1 MGEFAKFYID
11 LLKEFFNDIKE
22 FFVGLY
28 KVIAQIFIN
37 IWDYIQLFIERS
49 KYFDTLGWVFSI
61 VILSIN
67 IAFVIFLLIRLL
79 QFLRRYFIFRKKELD
94 KEELLQEIVNLNQ
107 KTLELQEEK
116 NAIMGL
122 KVSSISNFNQG
133 ESGYIPGSI
142 DEKLMRA
149 DERIANSRFTKLTA
163 VDEVYEN
170 KNTRIVMNDT
180 DFVSLSDLVDRFV
193 NFASSQLKLYYK
205 ADMVRLYFAGM
216 ATSKLMILE
225 GISGTGKTSLPY
237 AMGKFFNTPTQIIS
251 VQPSWRDRAEIL
263 GYLNEFTKKF
273 NETDFLKAVY
283 EVKYR
288 EDINFVI
295 LDEMNLARIEY
306 YFADFLSMME
316 MPDVSEWKIDL
327 VPNSLDTDPKLLD
340 DGKILIPQNIWFI
353 GTANKDDS
361 TFTITDKVY
370 DRASVIDFDKRGDYF
385 DAPYTEGVNMSFEY
399 LNNLFDDALSQYTIS
414 PLVMTNLQKLD
425 DFIQAKFKLAFGNR
439 ILKQIN
445 TFVPVY
451 MACGGNE
458 VDGLDYLFARK
469 ILRKF
474 ESLNIAFMQDE
485 VEQLI
490 TLIQKLFGKSK
501 FLESVNYLKSM
512 KSLV

>member
-11 LLKEFFNDIKE
+11 LLKEFVNNVKD

-28 KVIAQIFIN
+28 KVIAQVFIN
-37 IWDYIQLFIERS
+37 IWGYIQLFIERS
-49 KYFDTLGWVFSI
+49 RYFDLLGWVFSVI
-61 VILSIN
+61 VISIN
-67 IAFVIFLLIRLL
+67 IAFIVFLLIRLL
-79 QFLRRYFIFRKKELD
+79 QFLRRYLIFRKKELN

-122 KVSSISNFNQG
+122 KVSSIANFSQAEGIGNND
-133 ESGYIPGSI
+133 EGSQCAS
-142 DEKLMRA
+142 D
-149 DERIANSRFTKLTA
+149 RIANSRFTKLTT

-170 KNTRIVMNDT
+170 KNTKIVMNDT
-180 DFVSLSDLVDRFV
+180 DFVSLSELVDRFI
-193 NFASSQLKLYYK
+193 NFASSQLKLYYS
-205 ADMVRLYFAGM
+205 ADIARLYFAGM

-288 EDINFVI
+288 EDVNFVI

-327 VPNSLDTDPKLLD
+327 VPNTLDSDPKLIE
-340 DGKILIPQNIWFI
+340 DGKILVPQNVWFI

-370 DRASVIDFDKRGDYF
+370 DRASVIDFDRRGDYF
-385 DAPYTEGVNMSFEY
+385 DAPFTEGINMSYEY
-399 LNNLFDDALSQYTIS
+399 LNNLFEDALAQYTIS
-414 PLVMTNLQKLD
+414 PLVMANLEKLD
-425 DFIQAKFKLAFGNR
+425 KFIQTKFKLAFGNR

-458 VDGLDYLFARK
+458 IDGLDYLFARK

-485 VEQLI
+485 IDQLI
-490 TLIQKLFGKSK
+490 TLIQKLFGKNK